1 MSAMAPSAGAG
12 RAAPPQAPPTGGGN
26 YNHHHHY
33 DSSLD
38 YDDGSMP
45 SQAAAVTGQPG
56 GPVGGGHSGSMP
68 RPKAR
73 PGPYGAAGSD
83 PRGMAPPQQQGSGGG
98 YGGGGGGY
106 GRGGGGSMYY
116 SDDQSYGGGGTA
128 SEYGYSDD
136 QYYSDTPAGGVS
148 GGPMPTNTGQQQ
160 GYPMQQQ
167 QGGPYPQV
175 WSLTQFR
182 SVDFSLSTIDVN
194 K

>member
-1 MSAMAPSAGAG
+1 MAPSAGAG

-73 PGPYGAAGSD
+73 PGGPYGAAGSD

-98 YGGGGGGY
+98 YGGGVGGY
-106 GRGGGGSMYY
+106 GRGGGGGSMPRRAVAA
-116 SDDQSYGGGGTA
+116 D
-128 SEYGYSDD
+128 
-136 QYYSDTPAGGVS
+136 
-148 GGPMPTNTGQQQ
+148 
-160 GYPMQQQ
+160 
-167 QGGPYPQV
+167 
-175 WSLTQFR
+175 
-182 SVDFSLSTIDVN
+182 
-194 K
+194 